1 MEFGM
6 RPGEPLQSIPKRRKP
21 VLIHRQSHEHLD
33 PSTLVK
39 RTSQTNPSAQFLSQT
54 SRGLEHGPGPLA
66 PSASFNPHQ
75 LLGSFTSIQE
85 LTVSCVSKMSPTLP
99 PQPEEAGRLLTT
111 DSSGVTQILIIK
123 LNEHPW
129 SLGRNHRA
137 DLTID
142 KPTVSNWHCKLYAVS
157 KMASSVQIEC
167 DTGERIVCLEVR
179 SVSSS
184 SDLSTNGIRY
194 NNRLV
199 RKKAVIL
206 NNGDRVEIAGQVFSY
221 SHSCPPGN
229 YQGSP
234 STSAF
239 HFKPTLV
246 GKYQIT
252 ERVLGSGF
260 FSVVHLAINQ
270 ETGAQLACKIIKR
283 QTSYRQSARE
293 VRKFQQVVQQEV
305 KLNASLDHL
314 RYFVIDKPAQHQ
326 QNYWSQTGEREDV
339 RVPIYT
345 SLIFSLFF
353 LKVFELAC
361 ISDEIHRHINP
372 ENSYIFLEL
381 VTGGDLFGY
390 VTRNKRL
397 DENEA
402 KFISYQ
408 LALALQV
415 CIRKTSSCGHICTTK
430 NRYHIEV
437 GQFNIKPENI
447 LLAHHGPD
455 PRVLLADFGAAR
467 LADKA
472 FCSMQGT
479 MSYAAPV
486 SRRTLFMIPASS
498 RWAKLNSL
506 NNFPPFSLFMKEV
519 LTVYTRPQGYDGKKA
534 DIWSLGVCV
543 YTMICGFHPF
553 DNNGNME
560 SAETERREICKMLKY
575 NIEPT
580 EVQFVKSVL
589 KPATKDEAVSC
600 MSGGGY
606 QQARDVLK
614 KMFESEPR
622 RRICASEILAH
633 AWIRESHSELDEK
646 YQKRVICQK

>member
-1 MEFGM
+1 MQ
-6 RPGEPLQSIPKRRKP
+6 RPAGEPLQSIPKRRKP
-21 VLIHRQSHEHLD
+21 VLIHRQSQEHLD

-39 RTSQTNPSAQFLSQT
+39 RTSQTHLSAQLLSQT
-54 SRGLEHGPGPLA
+54 SRRLEHGPGPLA
-66 PSASFNPHQ
+66 SSAGFNPRQ
-75 LLGSFTSIQE
+75 LPGSFTSIRE
-85 LTVSCVSKMSPTLP
+85 LTVSCVNKMSPTPP

-129 SLGRNHRA
+129 SLGRNHLA

-142 KPTVSNWHCKLYAVS
+142 KPTVSNWHCKLYA
-157 KMASSVQIEC
+157 IEC
-167 DTGERIVCLEVR
+167 DTGERIVCLE
-179 SVSSS
+179 
-184 SDLSTNGIRY
+184 DLSTNGIRY

-206 NNGDRVEIAGQVFSY
+206 NNGDRVEIAGEVFSY
-221 SHSCPPGN
+221 THSCPPGN

-234 STSAF
+234 STSAL
-239 HFKPTLV
+239 HFKPTMV

-305 KLNASLDHL
+305 KLNASLDHPNINKIL
-314 RYFVIDKPAQHQ
+314 
-326 QNYWSQTGEREDV
+326 G
-339 RVPIYT
+339 
-345 SLIFSLFF
+345 
-353 LKVFELAC
+353 LKQAKEK
-361 ISDEIHRHINP
+361 I
-372 ENSYIFLEL
+372 YIFLEL

-390 VTRNKRL
+390 VNRNKRL

-408 LALALQV
+408 LALALQYMHDQKQ
-415 CIRKTSSCGHICTTK
+415 ISHRD
-430 NRYHIEV
+430 
-437 GQFNIKPENI
+437 IKPENI

-479 MSYAAPV
+479 MSYAAP
-486 SRRTLFMIPASS
+486 
-498 RWAKLNSL
+498 
-506 NNFPPFSLFMKEV
+506 EV

-553 DNNGNME
+553 DNNGTLE
-560 SAETERREICKMLKY
+560 SAETERREICKILKY

-589 KPATKDEAVSC
+589 KPATRDEAVSC

-614 KMFESEPR
+614 KMFESDPR

-633 AWIRESHSELDEK
+633 PWIAESRSALEEK
-646 YQKRVICQK
+646 YQRRVLCQK